1 MGILKTM
8 FLDTAEVASA
18 ILRFSPTNKKDRDD
32 LLNLT
37 GKVKAYDSLSKKA
50 KEGILQFPVI
60 TTRSLDMETTS
71 LVAKALERQYSS
83 LVQVVMSMN
92 CTTLMSDMRGV
103 PDFIRQFH
111 QNMDARKLDGITT
124 WKPGG
129 ILESIEYDI
138 EQFEGYQLQSIVLE
152 STTGKVLADHKA
164 KLTTVMESF
173 REDILNNKYIP
184 TEPGVAPKKVIKGYN
199 TILRE
204 ADSVNAVLLKDS
216 DVKKANEL
224 VPTTLQLKLNIQD
237 KTGKIVGTQEF
248 IIGVKATLHAVSSE
262 EMIANVGGM
271 NRGKMFNFIRWTT
284 GEIEFVK
291 DLLFNIDQIKTDVVN
306 RSQGSSKWW
315 LALKK
320 RAAYANMKKKLLMK
334 GQILPNAT
342 IVMSMEEVESLKY
355 EKGLDLMDVS
365 NASKLM
371 SEFFLLGFVIVD
383 NSSQICH
390 FLFDGSQD
398 YDSISFTGLER
409 ENKGNGL
416 NINDV
421 IKLVNKF

>member
-1 MGILKTM
+1 MGILKTL
-8 FLDTAEVASA
+8 FLDTAEIVDA
-18 ILRFSPTNKKDRDD
+18 ILSFSPTSKKDRDD

-37 GKVKAYDSLSKKA
+37 GKAKAYDSLSKKA

-71 LVAKALERQYSS
+71 LISKALERQYSS
-83 LVQVVMSMN
+83 FVQVVMSMN
-92 CTTLMSDMRGV
+92 STTLMSDTKGV

-129 ILESIEYDI
+129 LLESLEYDV
-138 EQFEGYQLQSIVLE
+138 EQYEGYQIQSIILD
-152 STTGKVLADHKA
+152 STTGKILAEHKA
-164 KLTTVMESF
+164 KLSTVMESF

-184 TEPGVAPKKVIKGYN
+184 TEPGVATKKVRKGYN

-204 ADSVNAVLLKDS
+204 SEAVHAVLLKDS

-237 KTGKIVGTQEF
+237 STGKIVGTQEF

-271 NRGKMFNFIRWTT
+271 SRGKMFNFIRWTT

-306 RSQGSSKWW
+306 RSKGSSKWW

-320 RAAYANMKKKLLMK
+320 RATYANMKKKLLMK

-342 IVMSMEEVESLKY
+342 IVMSMEEVDSLKY

-371 SEFFLLGFVIVD
+371 SEFFLLGFVVVD

-390 FLFDGSQD
+390 FLFDGRHD
-398 YDSISFTGLER
+398 YESISFTGLQR

>member
-1 MGILKTM
+1 MGILKT
-8 FLDTAEVASA
+8 LLVDTKDVASA
-18 ILRFSPTNKKDRDD
+18 ILSAKPDDVINVSKKM
-32 LLNLT
+32 
-37 GKVKAYDSLSKKA
+37 KSYDSISKQA

-71 LVAKALERQYSS
+71 LVSRALERQYSS
-83 LVQVVMSMN
+83 FVQVVFSMN
-92 CTTLMSDMRGV
+92 STALLTDEKGV
-103 PDFIRQFH
+103 TDFIRQFH
-111 QNMDARKLDGITT
+111 QNTDARKLDGITS
-124 WKPGG
+124 WKPGSM
-129 ILESIEYDI
+129 LESVEYDI
-138 EQFEGYQLQSIVLE
+138 DQYEGYQIQSILVE
-152 STTGKVLADHKA
+152 STTRKILAEHKT

-173 REDILNNKYIP
+173 REDILNDKYIP
-184 TEPGVAPKKVIKGYN
+184 VEPGVKTKKVLKGYN
-199 TILRE
+199 KILRE
-204 ADSVNAVLLKDS
+204 ANGDGKNIYAALLKDS

-291 DLLFNIDQIKTDVVN
+291 DLLFNIDEIKTDVVN
-306 RSQGSSKWW
+306 RSKGTSNWW

-320 RAAYANMKKKLLMK
+320 RAVYANAKKRLLMK

-342 IVMSMEEVESLKY
+342 IVMSMEEVDHLKY

-365 NASKLM
+365 NATKLM
-371 SEFFLLGFVIVD
+371 DEFFLLGLVIVD

-390 FLFDGSQD
+390 FLFDGRHEFE
-398 YDSISFTGLER
+398 SISFTGLER

>member
-1 MGILKTM
+1 MGILKTI
-8 FLDTAEVASA
+8 LIDTRDIASA
-18 ILRFSPTNKKDRDD
+18 LLKTQPEDIINISKKM
-32 LLNLT
+32 
-37 GKVKAYDSLSKKA
+37 KSYDSLSKKA

-60 TTRSLDMETTS
+60 TSRSLDMETTS
-71 LVAKALERQYSS
+71 LVARALERQYSS
-83 LVQVVMSMN
+83 FVQVVMSMN
-92 CTTLMSDMRGV
+92 ATTLMSDERGV
-103 PDFIRQFH
+103 SDFIRQFH
-111 QNMDARKLDGITT
+111 QNTDAKKLDGLTNL
-124 WKPGG
+124 KPGAMM
-129 ILESIEYDI
+129 ESVEYDT
-138 EQFEGYQLQSIVLE
+138 EQFEGYQIQSLVVE
-152 STTGKVLADHKA
+152 STTGKILSEHRA
-164 KLTTVMESF
+164 KLTSVMESF

-199 TILRE
+199 KVLRE
-204 ADSVNAVLLKDS
+204 ANETVHAVLLKDS

-291 DLLFNIDQIKTDVVN
+291 DLLFNIDEIKTDVVN
-306 RSQGSSKWW
+306 RSQGTSNWW
-315 LALKK
+315 MALKQ
-320 RAAYANMKKKLLMK
+320 RAKFANAKKKLLMK

-342 IVMSMEEVESLKY
+342 IVMSMEEVDHLKY
-355 EKGLDLMDVS
+355 EKGLDLMDLS
-365 NASKLM
+365 NANKLM
-371 SEFFLLGFVIVD
+371 REFFLLGFVIVD

-390 FLFDGSQD
+390 FLFDGRHDFEST
-398 YDSISFTGLER
+398 SFSGLER